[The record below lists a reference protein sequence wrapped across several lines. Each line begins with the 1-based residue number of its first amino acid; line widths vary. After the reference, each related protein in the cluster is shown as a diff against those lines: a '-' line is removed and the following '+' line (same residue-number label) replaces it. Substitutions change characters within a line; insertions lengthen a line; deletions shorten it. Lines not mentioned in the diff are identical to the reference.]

1 MPTIRGPDERPCG
14 DARPGAY
21 FCTGPDSNALRNG
34 REDLGGPAQGQMAS
48 DRIVVVTFIELVG
61 SSALANRFP
70 SGAADELRRKQ
81 LSTLRELIASND
93 GSTVM
98 SFGDALMTVSTS
110 IGASVT
116 GAVQM
121 QQAVRENND
130 AHGVAG
136 LAIPVRIGMSAG
148 DASVHGGH
156 ANGDVV
162 REAARLCAK
171 ADAGEI
177 LVSQALRAVYR
188 RRSYRFQR
196 IGLLEVGPR
205 VEPVEGFALVWDPP
219 TAHEPGRGVP
229 LQWQLS
235 RRPEIGK
242 VVGREPE
249 LHRLVTSYERVA
261 EGLGHEA
268 VFISGEAGAG
278 KTTLAA
284 ELARR
289 AHEIGACVLVGRFDE
304 ALTLPYRPFF
314 EGLDHLIE
322 HSDPEAL
329 CPLMGPDIEEL
340 ATVMPS
346 LRRMVDPSETA
357 NEAHPEARRHL
368 RYGGIV
374 RLLESISSATP
385 LVFVLDDI
393 QWADAESLQLVH
405 HLLRSTWSAHL
416 FLVGLYRGGE
426 VTRSHPLNQ
435 LLGALQREPCANM
448 MELCNFDEDDV
459 LALIEAATHHHGD
472 AVAMKLARRVRWH
485 TGGNPFFVTEVV
497 RHLFESGAVN
507 VDDDGHLWLRGRSDS
522 IALPDSVSQV
532 INARVARLGDRVA
545 EALFVASVIGPEF
558 DLDLL
563 SRACETSEAELLE
576 ILERAVSERL
586 LDEVSEPPWRF
597 RFATEL
603 VQHSL
608 SQELG
613 PARRGLAHRKV
624 ALALDV
630 EEGTVPKERIGEL
643 ARHWSSTGQPTDIPR
658 AIDLCAQAGEAAL
671 SGLAPAEAVDWY
683 ERAIEM
689 NHRIEAPDTRRTID
703 LSVGL
708 GRAQR
713 QAGMERFGET
723 LCQAARLADAS
734 GDPGRLVTASLE
746 ASLGAIPADLWRVN
760 PEKVDILESALAV
773 SPQGSPS
780 RARVLAALCNELSFG
795 STVEHRQELAD
806 EALAIARP
814 LDDPSTLV
822 DVSIRLAFPLDL
834 PETRVIRLEATTE
847 TLQLADKMDDPVARY
862 WSYMNHSFAALQ
874 AGRRADADRSV
885 AAMVSL
891 SDGLGQPWLRW
902 ISGFRQALSAVLD
915 GDHAAAERFAME
927 PLWARRAGQTYHPL
941 TLYGAQLTG
950 IRWQQGR
957 LAEILPAMIDVA
969 TGFQLPVFTAAV
981 ALAYSDLDRPRD
993 AEALL
998 DRAAGRGFS
1007 SMPRDASWVTALNFY
1022 SEVAVRTNA
1031 RSIAGQLY
1039 ELLRPYHAHYDANI
1053 VAFSGPVAHFTAG
1066 LASVLERYEEAEE
1079 LYRLAVEVNGRVGA
1093 TFMNACTELS
1103 WGQMYL
1109 RRGTG
1114 HDPERARHHLHE
1126 ARGTAVLRGYPI
1138 IERHATIALSSID

>member
-1 MPTIRGPDERPCG
+1 
-14 DARPGAY
+14 
-21 FCTGPDSNALRNG
+21 
-34 REDLGGPAQGQMAS
+34 MAS

-61 SSALANRFP
+61 SCALANRFP
-70 SGAADELRRKQ
+70 SGAADELRCQQ
-81 LSTLRELIASND
+81 LSTLRELIANN
-93 GSTVM
+93 GSTVK
-98 SFGDALMTVSTS
+98 SFGDALMTISTS
-110 IGASVT
+110 ISASVA
-116 GAVQM
+116 GAVRM
-121 QQAVRENND
+121 QQAIQENND
-130 AHGVAG
+130 AHGVVG

-188 RRSYRFQR
+188 RRSYRFHR
-196 IGLLEVGPR
+196 IGNLEVGPGA
-205 VEPVEGFALVWDPP
+205 EPVEGFALVWDPP
-219 TAHEPGRGVP
+219 SGRQPGRGVP

-249 LHRLVTSYERVA
+249 LHRLVSSYERVA

-289 AHEIGACVLVGRFDE
+289 AHELGACALLGRFDE

-314 EGLDHLIE
+314 EGLDHLVE

-346 LRRMVDPSETA
+346 LRRMVDPSAPA
-357 NEAHPEARRHL
+357 NEAHPDARRHL

-374 RLLESISSATP
+374 RLLESISSTTP

-448 MELCNFDEDDV
+448 MELCSFDEDDV

-472 AVAMKLARRVRWH
+472 AVASNLAQQVRSH

-497 RHLFESGAVN
+497 RHLFESGTVN
-507 VDDDGHLWLRGRSDS
+507 VDDDGHLWLRGRADS
-522 IALPDSVSQV
+522 IALPESVSQV
-532 INARVARLGDRVA
+532 INARVARLGDRGA
-545 EALFVASVIGPEF
+545 DALSVASVIGPEF
-558 DLDLL
+558 DLAML
-563 SRACETSEAELLE
+563 SRACETSETELLV
-576 ILERAVSERL
+576 ILERAASEKL
-586 LDEVSEPPWRF
+586 LDEVAEPPWRF
-597 RFATEL
+597 RFASEL

-630 EEGTVPKERIGEL
+630 DEGAVPRERVGEL
-643 ARHWSSTGQPTDIPR
+643 AMHWSSTGQPSDLPR

-683 ERAIEM
+683 ERAIDM
-689 NHRIEAPDTRRTID
+689 HHRLEEPETRQSID

-713 QAGMERFGET
+713 QAGKERFGDT
-723 LCQAARLADAS
+723 LCRAARLAEVS
-734 GDPGRLVTASLE
+734 GDHERLVSASLE
-746 ASLGAIPADLWRVN
+746 ASFGAIPADLWRVN
-760 PEKVDILESALAV
+760 PEKVDVLESALAV
-773 SPQGSPS
+773 APPDSPS

-795 STVEHRQELAD
+795 STVEHRRELAD
-806 EALAIARP
+806 EALAIARA
-814 LDDPSTLV
+814 LDDPATFV
-822 DVSIRLAFPLDL
+822 DVSVRLAFPLDL
-834 PETRVIRLEATTE
+834 PESREERLETAAE
-847 TLQLADKMDDPVARY
+847 TLQLADKLDDPVARY
-862 WSYMNHSFAALQ
+862 WACMNHSFVALQ
-874 AGRRADADRSV
+874 VGRRADADMSV
-885 AAMVSL
+885 KAMVSL

-902 ISGFRQALSAVLD
+902 ISGFRQALSSVMD
-915 GDHAAAERFAME
+915 GDHDAAERFAME

-941 TLYGAQLTG
+941 TLYGAQLTC

-969 TGFQLPVFTAAV
+969 TAFPLPVFTAAV
-981 ALAYSDLDRPRD
+981 ALAYSDLDRPRG

-998 DRAAGRGFS
+998 DRAARRGFS
-1007 SMPRDASWVTALNFY
+1007 SMPRDASWLTALNFY
-1022 SEVAVRTNA
+1022 SEIAVRMNA
-1031 RSIAGQLY
+1031 RSIAGELY

-1053 VAFSGPVAHFTAG
+1053 VASSGPVAYFTAG
-1066 LASVLERYEEAEE
+1066 LATVLERYQEAEE
-1079 LYRLAVEVNGRVGA
+1079 LYRLAVDVNARVGA
-1093 TFMNACTELS
+1093 GFINACTELS

-1114 HDPERARHHLHE
+1114 QDAERARHHLHE
-1126 ARGTAVLRGYPI
+1126 ARGAAVLRGYPI
-1138 IERHATIALSSID
+1138 IERHATRALSSID

>member
-1 MPTIRGPDERPCG
+1 
-14 DARPGAY
+14 
-21 FCTGPDSNALRNG
+21 
-34 REDLGGPAQGQMAS
+34 
-48 DRIVVVTFIELVG
+48 
-61 SSALANRFP
+61 
-70 SGAADELRRKQ
+70 
-81 LSTLRELIASND
+81 
-93 GSTVM
+93 
-98 SFGDALMTVSTS
+98 
-110 IGASVT
+110 
-116 GAVQM
+116 
-121 QQAVRENND
+121 
-130 AHGVAG
+130 
-136 LAIPVRIGMSAG
+136 
-148 DASVHGGH
+148 
-156 ANGDVV
+156 
-162 REAARLCAK
+162 
-171 ADAGEI
+171 
-177 LVSQALRAVYR
+177 
-188 RRSYRFQR
+188 
-196 IGLLEVGPR
+196 
-205 VEPVEGFALVWDPP
+205 
-219 TAHEPGRGVP
+219 
-229 LQWQLS
+229 
-235 RRPEIGK
+235 
-242 VVGREPE
+242 
-249 LHRLVTSYERVA
+249 
-261 EGLGHEA
+261 
-268 VFISGEAGAG
+268 
-278 KTTLAA
+278 
-284 ELARR
+284 
-289 AHEIGACVLVGRFDE
+289 
-304 ALTLPYRPFF
+304 
-314 EGLDHLIE
+314 
-322 HSDPEAL
+322 
-329 CPLMGPDIEEL
+329 
-340 ATVMPS
+340 
-346 LRRMVDPSETA
+346 
-357 NEAHPEARRHL
+357 
-368 RYGGIV
+368 
-374 RLLESISSATP
+374 
-385 LVFVLDDI
+385 
-393 QWADAESLQLVH
+393 
-405 HLLRSTWSAHL
+405 
-416 FLVGLYRGGE
+416 
-426 VTRSHPLNQ
+426 
-435 LLGALQREPCANM
+435 M

-576 ILERAVSERL
+576 VLERAVSERL

-643 ARHWSSTGQPTDIPR
+643 ARHWSATGQPTDIPR

-746 ASLGAIPADLWRVN
+746 AESRGHPGRSVASQSGEGRHSRVGAGGLPAGIAV
-760 PEKVDILESALAV
+760 ES
-773 SPQGSPS
+773 P
-780 RARVLAALCNELSFG
+780 VLAALCNELSFG

-941 TLYGAQLTG
+941 TLYGAAADGHTLAAGETG
-950 IRWQQGR
+950 GDPAGDDRRGHR
-957 LAEILPAMIDVA
+957 LPASGLHGSRGACV
-969 TGFQLPVFTAAV
+969 Q
-981 ALAYSDLDRPRD
+981 RPRP
-993 AEALL
+993 
-998 DRAAGRGFS
+998 AA
-1007 SMPRDASWVTALNFY
+1007 
-1022 SEVAVRTNA
+1022 
-1031 RSIAGQLY
+1031 
-1039 ELLRPYHAHYDANI
+1039 
-1053 VAFSGPVAHFTAG
+1053 
-1066 LASVLERYEEAEE
+1066 
-1079 LYRLAVEVNGRVGA
+1079 
-1093 TFMNACTELS
+1093 
-1103 WGQMYL
+1103 
-1109 RRGTG
+1109 
-1114 HDPERARHHLHE
+1114 
-1126 ARGTAVLRGYPI
+1126 
-1138 IERHATIALSSID
+1138 